1 MGMRGPKTEKVYRLT
16 WRYSEEYNSTIEELM
31 NMFGMTKSE
40 AVEYVF
46 DFYKHHVAAREVK
59 SRSR

>member
-1 MGMRGPKTEKVYRLT
+1 MGRRGPKQDKTYRLT

-31 NMFGMTKSE
+31 DTFGMTKSE
-40 AVEYVF
+40 VVEYIF
-46 DFYKHHVAAREVK
+46 DFYKHYVAAREVK